1 MTTRHVFR
9 LGPLAVAVGLS
20 VVGCVNPPVRPV
32 HPPRPVVQ
40 KPVPVT
46 AVPADAATPRPVRPG
61 GYYLDDGPAITPPAN
76 LENLPDPRPKS
87 EPLHR
92 FANNPYSALGQDFV
106 PERTVKPLR
115 QRGLASW
122 YGRRFHGNKTATG
135 EIYDMFQLSAA
146 HPTLPLPSYA
156 RVTNTQNGRQVVV
169 RVNDRGPFLHNR
181 VMDLSYAAALKLGY
195 VEQGVA
201 MVEIET
207 IVAQDVD
214 RLAASGTPTP
224 VGGPA
229 GMLDMSADRKSLP
242 LFAEASGVFVQVGA
256 FLVASNAEAMRAR
269 LTLELSTIIQSMQI
283 IPRGGMHRLWVGPFK
298 SEQDARVIADQIA
311 QRYQ

>member
-1 MTTRHVFR
+1 MTTRHVR
-9 LGPLAVAVGLS
+9 LLGPLAVAVGLS
-20 VVGCVNPPVRPV
+20 LAGCVTPPMRPA
-32 HPPRPVVQ
+32 HPSRPAVQ
-40 KPVPVT
+40 KPPPI
-46 AVPADAATPRPVRPG
+46 AVPADAATPKPVRPG
-61 GYYLDDGPAITPPAN
+61 GYYLDDGPAIAPPAN

-106 PERTVKPLR
+106 PERIVKPFR

-181 VMDLSYAAALKLGY
+181 VIDLSYAAALKLGY
-195 VEQGVA
+195 LEQGVA

-229 GMLDMSADRKSLP
+229 GMLDMSADRRSLP
-242 LFAEASGVFVQVGA
+242 LFTEESGVFVQVGA

-283 IPRGGMHRLWVGPFK
+283 IPRGGMHRLWVGPFR
-298 SEQDARVIADQIA
+298 SEQDARVIAEQIA